1 MRRARLAL
9 LVPVAL
15 LAALLAMPA
24 GVLAADT
31 VTVTGTV
38 VRDGEPVTGVQ
49 VSVTVT
55 GGDTIAQATTDEA
68 GAFSVDLEATAGSEV
83 TIAAKGQVFTSDP
96 DAKGCVHTEMPAG
109 KLVATLETLPPP
121 PLEVVMDQL
130 VTATVCGTQTT
141 RPAITPPATD
151 SAVGTRPGSAPS
163 GGILL
168 VLGVL
173 ALAGT
178 GSLVLANRRR

>member
-9 LVPVAL
+9 VVPLAL
-15 LAALLAMPA
+15 LAGLLAMPG
-24 GVLAADT
+24 GVLAADA

-38 VRDGEPVTGVQ
+38 VRDGQPVTGVH

-68 GAFSVDLEATAGSEV
+68 GAFSVEVEAGIGSQV
-83 TIAAKGQVFTSDP
+83 AVSATGQVFTSPP
-96 DAKGCVHTEMPAG
+96 DAKGCIHTEMPAG
-109 KLVATLETLPPP
+109 RLVATLETIPPA

-130 VTATVCGTQTT
+130 VTGTVCQIQTT
-141 RPAITPPATD
+141 RPNITPPATD
-151 SAVGTRPGSAPS
+151 VAVGSRPGSAPS
-163 GGILL
+163 GGVLV

-173 ALAGT
+173 ALVGT

>member
-1 MRRARLAL
+1 MRRARLAR

-15 LAALLAMPA
+15 LAMLLAMPA
-24 GVLAADT
+24 GVLAADS

-38 VRDGEPVTGVQ
+38 VRDGQPVTSVQ

-55 GGDTIAQATTDEA
+55 GGDTIGQATTDEA
-68 GAFSVDLEATAGSEV
+68 GAFSVEVEAAVGSEV
-83 TIAAKGQVFTSDP
+83 VVSAKGQVFTSEP

-109 KLVATLETLPPP
+109 RLVATLETIPPA

-130 VTATVCGTQTT
+130 VTGTVCAAQTI
-141 RPAITPPATD
+141 RPQITPPATD
-151 SAVGTRPGSAPS
+151 SAAGVRPGSTPS
-163 GGILL
+163 GGVVL

-173 ALAGT
+173 ALATT